1 MIALF
6 LAFGLPAAPEWTFIG
21 VLALILFG
29 PKKLPGLARGCA
41 KVLAEFQKAK
51 EEFEREILQIPELPQ
66 IKEPLEK
73 KVFSPQQP
81 SSDLTHV
88 KKEPPAKILSGSK
101 EPVSEEI

>member
-1 MIALF
+1 MIPF

-29 PKKLPGLARGCA
+29 PKKLPGLARSCA

-51 EEFEREILQIPELPQ
+51 EEFQREILQIPELPQ

-73 KVFSPQQP
+73 KVFSPQPASPNTPEVAKETPAQVP
-81 SSDLTHV
+81 STSQSL
-88 KKEPPAKILSGSK
+88 PPQ
-101 EPVSEEI
+101 